1 MLTIFSQTFSYL
13 IGLMP
18 TVNIPI
24 IVIPSV
30 ITNIVNAL
38 WYFLPMKTIGG
49 IFGIGFV
56 VTLIRFGLA
65 AVIRL
70 KSFVPFS
77 GGA

>member
-18 TVNIPI
+18 TVNIPT

-49 IFGIGFV
+49 IFGIGAV
-56 VTLIRFGLA
+56 ITLIRFVLA
-65 AVIRL
+65 VVVRL
-70 KSFVPFS
+70 KSFIPFM
-77 GGA
+77 GA